1 MSIINV
7 LGESA
12 VRTLV
17 LGLAVALVLRVL
29 RVQHVRLA
37 KRAWTAVLVVALAMP
52 ALVALRIPAISL
64 TALWSTPRTVLAPAV
79 PTTHFQPR
87 EEAASA
93 SPSFSQLRRAS
104 RRVPLRTRG
113 ARQAQVESS
122 QPAILNDPPAVTI
135 AAPVP
140 AALQG
145 APAAQ
150 VRNPG
155 RHITL
160 WQLGV
165 AAYLVITAAAL
176 FRTLL
181 GLMLAG
187 RLWRRAQPFATSQ
200 IAAPVRLSVD
210 LRSPA
215 TIGHGVLLPL
225 DALEWDDTT
234 LRATLAHEAEH
245 VREGDFYLQLASAFH
260 LCFFWISPLAWWLR
274 PQLARL
280 SETIC
285 DRAAVSSSGDGLR
298 YAELLLRFASAPH
311 AHAGMVAMAHTTGL
325 RERIDRLIAD
335 PQLAGCFRSRRGQAV
350 AATALLA
357 AVAIAAAATVHIIE
371 PAAVVLA
378 APQAPSAPSISPD
391 PAAPASPP
399 APASQTVPAVAPAPD
414 NAQQPAPPTPP
425 APPVAPAAPDTVP
438 TPAVAAPPN
447 VVVVSPAVA
456 PMVLRL
462 PPMPPVKLA
471 HVHPL
476 ILTDVHVMPNI
487 VLIEPDG
494 KQDGGYAI
502 VTPEKD
508 GNRLQVHSWSMNKE
522 LGETDSILKQHPGG
536 AILFR
541 HEGKTWIIDNPE
553 LVKKAKEAFAH
564 ADELGKQQGDLGAKQ
579 GELGAEQGSLGELEG
594 KLADEESRFAE
605 MESKFDQENFHL
617 DMPKDF
623 DKDIQTFTDAQVK
636 LGLEHD
642 KLSKEQMDALEKE
655 AKEAHE
661 RFEKDMEQF
670 RAQQPQREAMEKQ
683 IREQTEQ
690 MRKQMEP
697 LMKQMREQAEKQREL
712 GRQQG
717 ELGRQQML
725 LGRQQR
731 EASREADRQIK
742 SMIDQAVKDGSAHP
756 LP

>member
-1 MSIINV
+1 
-7 LGESA
+7 
-12 VRTLV
+12 
-17 LGLAVALVLRVL
+17 
-29 RVQHVRLA
+29 
-37 KRAWTAVLVVALAMP
+37 MP
-52 ALVALRIPAISL
+52 ALVALRIPAVSL
-64 TALWSTPRTVLAPAV
+64 TALWSTPRTVVMPASTS
-79 PTTHFQPR
+79 TTPSQTQDDAVSTSLSLR
-87 EEAASA
+87 QLASA
-93 SPSFSQLRRAS
+93 SRATPALTMPPKLLVEPQPSALDD
-104 RRVPLRTRG
+104 VPSLSIST
-113 ARQAQVESS
+113 
-122 QPAILNDPPAVTI
+122 
-135 AAPVP
+135 PVP
-140 AALQG
+140 AALRG
-145 APAAQ
+145 APTPLPAP
-150 VRNPG
+150 VR
-155 RHITL
+155 HVAL
-160 WQLGV
+160 WQLGL

-181 GLMLAG
+181 GLVLAA
-187 RLWRRAQPFATSQ
+187 RLWRRAQPFAASE

-215 TIGHGVLLPL
+215 TVGHGILLPL
-225 DALEWDDTT
+225 DAIEWDDTT

-335 PQLAGCFRSRRGQAV
+335 PQLAGSFRSRRGQAL
-350 AATALLA
+350 AATALLS

-378 APQAPSAPSISPD
+378 APQAPAAPAAPPD
-391 PAAPASPP
+391 PAAPV
-399 APASQTVPAVAPAPD
+399 APVAPTALAAQTVLAPPD
-414 NAQQPAPPTPP
+414 SVQQPAAPPTPP
-425 APPVAPAAPDTVP
+425 PTPVAPAAPDSM
-438 TPAVAAPPN
+438 PAPVVAVQPD
-447 VVVVSPAVA
+447 VVVVDPTLVTPAVA

-462 PPMPPVKLA
+462 PPMPMVKLA

-476 ILTDVHVMPNI
+476 ILTDVHVMPDI
-487 VLIEPDG
+487 VLIDQDG
-494 KQDGGYAI
+494 KQERGYAV
-502 VTPEKD
+502 VTPGKD
-508 GNRLQVHSWSMNKE
+508 GNRIQLRSWSMNRE

-564 ADELGKQQGDLGAKQ
+564 ADELGKQQGELGAKQ
-579 GELGAEQGSLGELEG
+579 GEMGDLQGQMGELEG
-594 KLADEESRFAE
+594 KLGEEAAKFAE
-605 MESKFDQENFHL
+605 DQAKLESENFHFE
-617 DMPKDF
+617 MPKDF
-623 DKDIQTFTDAQVK
+623 DRDIKAFTDAQVK

-655 AKEAHE
+655 SKEAHD

-712 GRQQG
+712 GQHQG

-731 EASREADRQIK
+731 EASREADRQVQ
-742 SMIDQAVKDGSAHP
+742 SLIDQAVKDGSAHP
-756 LP
+756 LQ